1 MNADVNASGESPERP
16 RLTAAYPQLF
26 TTDMERSA
34 RFFREQLG
42 FEVRDLFGDPPV
54 YAQVSR
60 DGVRLNVRLVA
71 GPVLDREAAERSEL
85 LAAYLETADV
95 EGLYGEYAAKGVD
108 FHRRLETKPW
118 GLKGFIV
125 RDPDGNLLNFSE
137 APDG

>member
-1 MNADVNASGESPERP
+1 MGVSEDREGPA

-26 TTDMERSA
+26 TGDMERSA

-42 FEVRDLFGDPPV
+42 FEVRFLFGDPPV

-71 GPVLDREAAERSEL
+71 APVLDREAAERGEL
-85 LAAYLETADV
+85 LGAYLEADDV
-95 EGLYGEYAAKGVD
+95 EGLYEEYRERGVD
-108 FHRRLETKPW
+108 FLRELETKPW
-118 GLKGFIV
+118 GITGFIV

-137 APDG
+137 PPDPA